1 MRASFRFYLL
11 RALFLCITALSTN
24 ASADYADE
32 ILAAVNNQY
41 NEEEDEGY
49 VINFTGVSIVEYIRF
64 VSKILGINFIF
75 DETELQFNV
84 TIVSEEPVSGKNVL
98 SALIQVLRIHNLR
111 LIEQNGSLLI
121 TSNAGVNAIAPVIA
135 EAIPGSQEKKGPLV
149 TRIFLIK
156 NTSAEAIAEVVRPL
170 LSTAALIEVMA
181 GSNLLIVS
189 DILTNVD
196 QIAELLV
203 SLDSPQS
210 HLEIDTFECKN
221 HTPQVLVSLAA
232 QILSPFQQGKTLLLV
247 PQLETNSIFIVSTTA
262 LIERA
267 ISVLEDLDSEAK
279 GKVGLE
285 RPEGKLFLYKIRFQ
299 SPEFLLQSLQ
309 NIADQMKDAPMASPD
324 LLQALRSAKSIKDT
338 HSLMFMGDEDSLNK
352 IEEMLSSLDV
362 EKPLVKVLPKE
373 RLFLYKIQHK
383 SPQFLLQ
390 SLKQI
395 LSEMQ
400 EADKVS
406 PELAKSLESVQWI
419 KDSHSLMFMGDD
431 ESIATI
437 QEILSTVDT
446 PAAALGA
453 PGFFLF
459 PLKTASKDQV
469 QAWLNQIADNLSE
482 APSPDE
488 ALIDTIRS
496 AKWIEASN
504 SLFFTGNEYSI
515 NRLKEILSSFDFTKE
530 LPPKAPNFWVYRPA
544 VRKGEEIEAHVK
556 EVTDNLKAAGLTNPP
571 LLHALESMQWSSSAN
586 TLTFTGDADSLNEI
600 KTIVQE
606 YDTAKPAVAQAPN
619 FWVYHPV
626 NRKGE
631 EIEAHVKEVTAS
643 LKDSGLTNPALLNA
657 LQSLR
662 WTPSTNTLTFTGDA
676 DSLDEIKII
685 VQEYDTAKEAV
696 PGASHFWVYHPAV
709 RKGEEIEAHVKEV
722 TANLKAA
729 GLTNPPLLKALASM
743 QWSPSAN
750 TLTFTGDTDSLNE
763 IKVIVEQYDT
773 VKPTAPGAPHFLVY
787 HPVHRKGEEIE
798 AHMQEVTANL
808 KASGLTN
815 PPFLSALE
823 SMRWSPSTNTL
834 TFTGDESSLDEI
846 KTIVE
851 GYDLKGEA
859 VDLSAQLAAKKTSF
873 FIYKPISKSP
883 EEIQHSLAEI
893 ASDLEASGL
902 ADPLL
907 LSTLSTVRYV
917 ESTQSFL
924 FTGSLDSLEKVSGLL
939 TRIDLPTEERVSI
952 QKIGEE
958 TFLIYKIQF
967 VTANQLL
974 ASLKAL
980 TSDLAQNEQINR
992 SLIKTL
998 NSAKWVQETN
1008 SLLFIGP
1015 EKSLEEVE
1023 RLAKQFDLPS
1033 LAKPGEAL
1041 IEPRETPSSYLLYT
1055 PKYQSGPELIL
1066 MVVEFK
1072 DHLAQI
1078 GIVDKALFDTVS
1090 HLKWVEKSHA
1100 ILISG
1105 APSSITKV
1113 EELLERFDEP
1123 VKGEGL
1129 PTTIQALETT
1139 SFLVYKLQYNQGSAI
1154 QEALQKI
1161 AKEFS
1166 AKDGAINKTML
1177 DAIQSLQWIQIT
1189 NSLVST
1195 GTSLALEKLKELI
1208 RNLDVPLKQVFI
1220 EVLLIETTLENT
1232 QDFGLQWGSKTQ
1244 YLNKFSMAT
1253 GNFPGGSVSPSPF
1266 NLNDIGKPLAQGGPL
1281 RTPIASDVPFASQG
1295 FDLGIIGDIIL
1306 HRGLS
1311 FISLGSLVNAL
1322 QTDSDSVIILNPKII
1337 TQDNNNSTV
1346 FVGQNIPFVGS
1357 QVNNTSNNTLLTT
1370 NVEYRDIGLS
1380 LSITPTLS
1388 TSDIVTLDIVTDI
1401 SEQLGPATPLGSSG
1415 VAGITTSHT
1424 SLNTRVTVPNRHFL
1438 ILSGMLRDA
1447 KDHARTQIP
1456 CLGGLPLLGAAF
1468 SQNSR
1473 DNRKSNI
1480 IIFLKPYIINS
1491 FDEYLQL
1498 TENQELL
1505 LKEESGPEIVGEEI
1519 DAGLEWVKTPED
1531 N

>member
-586 TLTFTGDADSLNEI
+586 TLTFTGDADSL
-600 KTIVQE
+600 
-606 YDTAKPAVAQAPN
+606 
-619 FWVYHPV
+619 
-626 NRKGE
+626 
-631 EIEAHVKEVTAS
+631 
-643 LKDSGLTNPALLNA
+643 
-657 LQSLR
+657 
-662 WTPSTNTLTFTGDA
+662 
-676 DSLDEIKII
+676 DEIKII

-1166 AKDGAINKTML
+1166 ARDGAINKTML

-1388 TSDIVTLDIVTDI
+1388 TSDIVTLDIVADI

>member
-571 LLHALESMQWSSSAN
+571 LLHALESMQWSSSA
-586 TLTFTGDADSLNEI
+586 
-600 KTIVQE
+600 
-606 YDTAKPAVAQAPN
+606 
-619 FWVYHPV
+619 
-626 NRKGE
+626 
-631 EIEAHVKEVTAS
+631 
-643 LKDSGLTNPALLNA
+643 
-657 LQSLR
+657 
-662 WTPSTNTLTFTGDA
+662 NTLTFTGDA